1 MENFNIKQLERDGKF
16 FKQSY
21 NKNITTDLKKTDINV
36 LLNKIKIDKI
46 KEKKKNITFTT
57 SIFFGLI
64 LTAFIIF
71 N

>member
-57 SIFFGLI
+57 
-64 LTAFIIF
+64 
-71 N
+71 